1 MRGPPAVAIPA
12 LQSLLQP
19 RSSPGQELSTNADTE
34 GREGKNNKSRLLPSA
49 LERLRETVPPDC

>member
-1 MRGPPAVAIPA
+1 MAIPA

-34 GREGKNNKSRLLPSA
+34 GREGKNNKSHLLPSA